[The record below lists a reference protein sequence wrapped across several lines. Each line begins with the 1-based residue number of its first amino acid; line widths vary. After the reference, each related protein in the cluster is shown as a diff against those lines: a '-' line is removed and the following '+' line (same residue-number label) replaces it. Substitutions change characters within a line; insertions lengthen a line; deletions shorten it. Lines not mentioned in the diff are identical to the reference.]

1 MYREIAGWAIFIML
15 MVASAGSSLTA
26 QPMKEKRYALVIGNG
41 DYKNGVPKLPNPVN
55 DARDIASLLTQ
66 LEFEVIHITNAT
78 YPEVREGVRKFY
90 DQLVAGPKDR
100 TVGLF
105 YYAGHGVQFENENY
119 LIPIDAE
126 MKFEDDIVRMGFP
139 VQRIILGS
147 MERANS
153 AMNIVILDACRN
165 NPFPAT
171 TRSLTSGLA
180 EFQKAKGSFIA
191 YATAPGSVAS
201 DGTGE
206 NGLYTQELIKAMQIP
221 GLPIEQVFKVVR
233 RNVLRLSGEKQYTW
247 DSSNILG
254 DFYFMNP
261 SDNVVVASSQ
271 VPKIDPPS
279 VIEKTETRQLSKKIV
294 TDQQLALELTNL
306 TSSATPFSKRQL
318 SVTSILKYFVVPHA
332 FINVMIGERIDE
344 RIAANKLMDR
354 LITLPDTNI
363 KVLTQETADSG
374 RIIELYIELEE

>member
-1 MYREIAGWAIFIML
+1 MYNKIAGWAICLML
-15 MVASAGSSLTA
+15 VALGVGSSSIA
-26 QPMKEKRYALVIGNG
+26 QPVKEKRYALVIGNG

-55 DARDIASLLTQ
+55 DAKDIASLLKQ
-66 LEFEVIHITNAT
+66 LEFEVILITNAT
-78 YPEVREGVRKFY
+78 YPEVRDGVRRFY
-90 DQLVAGPKDR
+90 DQLVAGPKDQ

-105 YYAGHGVQFENENY
+105 YYAGHGIQFENENY
-119 LIPIDAE
+119 IVPIDAE

-139 VQRIILGS
+139 VQRIVLGS
-147 MERANS
+147 MERSNS
-153 AMNIVILDACRN
+153 ALNIVILDACRN

-171 TRSLTSGLA
+171 TRSLSSGLA

-206 NGLYTQELIKAMQIP
+206 NGLYTQELMKAMQIP

-254 DFYFMNP
+254 DFYFMNSP
-261 SDNVVVASSQ
+261 ENVIVASSPVQ
-271 VPKIDPPS
+271 KVDPPS
-279 VIEKTETRQLSKKIV
+279 LEKVETRQLTKKIV
-294 TDQQLALELTNL
+294 ADEQLALELTNL
-306 TSSATPFSKRQL
+306 TSSSTPFSKRQL
-318 SVTSILKYFVVPHA
+318 SRTALLKYFVVPHA
-332 FINVMIGERIDE
+332 WINVMIGERIDE
-344 RIAANKLMDR
+344 RIAANKLLDR
-354 LITLPDTNI
+354 LVTLPDTNI